1 MSEISHPKRP
11 EPGARL
17 AFDVFHRCFVLII
30 FALCSLG
37 FAQQRHNYL
46 AVNGSL
52 IDDAGPYYFIAQGDN
67 TNAFAKAVPLAHA
80 MGLEVVFESTSKQ
93 LIFSD
98 GHRTATFSTTSDI
111 VEGLPKRGGAVRLE
125 PALRGTNALDSPLAL
140 LVDGTAYVPIT
151 PLVLAFEGESAWN
164 SQSKVVTIDTADR
177 LGYAL
182 PDPRV
187 GFTDG
192 VTRVAIDLP
201 TGATYDVAAGS
212 RAFIIS
218 LPGARSDPSTRS
230 VDDANLDA
238 VVVASTAGRVTITV
252 HTAFELDATG
262 SGYRLGTVQRQDGTT
277 LYVDFAAGLA
287 GIAVTAVGQAPADD
301 GPQALALVPDV
312 RQVVV
317 IDAGHGGH
325 DPGASSRHAV
335 EEHVVLSVALK
346 LKQRLEQAGL
356 EVILTRDTDTFLTL
370 QQRSAFA
377 TPERN
382 IFVSIHANSAP
393 STNASGIET
402 WVFGRPLDPS
412 LIERAIE
419 ENGGGA
425 LGEELTEVARQTA
438 DEFAADILREAQLNY
453 SLALAEAV
461 QGKLVSATGARDR
474 GVRANLFYVIRTARI
489 PAILVELGFVS
500 NPDEGAKLA
509 TEAYQDTLAEGLA
522 DGILSFLRG
531 GGILANH

>member
-1 MSEISHPKRP
+1 MFR
-11 EPGARL
+11 
-17 AFDVFHRCFVLII
+17 RCLVLILL
-30 FALCSLG
+30 ALSCAG

-46 AVNGSL
+46 AVNGNL
-52 IDDAGPYYFIAQGDN
+52 VDDAGPYYFIAQGDSS
-67 TNAFAKAVPLAHA
+67 NAFAKAAPLAQA
-80 MGLEVVFESTSKQ
+80 MGLQVAFESDSK
-93 LIFSD
+93 LLVFSD
-98 GHRTATFSTTSDI
+98 GNRSATFSSTSDI
-111 VEGLPKRGGAVRLE
+111 VDGLRKRGGAVRLD
-125 PALRGTNALDSPLAL
+125 PPLRGTNALDSPLAL

-151 PLVLAFEGESAWN
+151 PLVMAFEGESDWN

-177 LGYAL
+177 LGYTL
-182 PDPRV
+182 PDVRV

-192 VTRVAIDLP
+192 VSRVAIDLP
-201 TGATYDVAAGS
+201 TGASYDVAAAS
-212 RAFIIS
+212 KAFIIS
-218 LPGARSDPSTRS
+218 LPGARSDASTRQ
-230 VDDANLDA
+230 VDDDNVDA
-238 VVVASTAGRVTITV
+238 VVVAAASGRVTVTV
-252 HTAFELDATG
+252 HTAYELDATG

-287 GIAVTAVGQAPADD
+287 GIAVTAVGQQPADE

-346 LKQRLEQAGL
+346 LKQRLEHAGL

-393 STNASGIET
+393 SLDASGIET

-419 ENGGGA
+419 ENGGGT

-438 DEFAADILREAQLNY
+438 DDFAADILREAQLNY
-453 SLALAEAV
+453 SLALAESV
-461 QGKLVSATGARDR
+461 QGHLVNATGARDR

-500 NPDEGAKLA
+500 NAEEGAKLA
-509 TEAYQDTLAEGLA
+509 TDSYQDTLADGLA
-522 DGILSFLRG
+522 EGILAFMRG
-531 GGILANH
+531 GGILANN